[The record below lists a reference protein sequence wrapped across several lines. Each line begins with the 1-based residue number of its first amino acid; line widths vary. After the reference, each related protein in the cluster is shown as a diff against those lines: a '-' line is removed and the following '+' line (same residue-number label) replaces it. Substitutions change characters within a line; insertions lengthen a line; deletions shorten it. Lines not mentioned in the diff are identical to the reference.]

1 MPENIDTLLESLDSQ
16 MDEILKIEDQK
27 TENTG
32 VVSDFDALFAE
43 ATEEQ
48 KSDFD
53 ALFTESEDF
62 DIDAEAAKILATDDL
77 TEATVMKLDKKAQL
91 KKKISMAAIGIAKE
105 EAPQVYAKY
114 KAAQA
119 KKVQLEELMIKKFK
133 SKALA
138 KVKAEVEA

>member
-1 MPENIDTLLESLDSQ
+1 MPENIDALLESLDSQ

-32 VVSDFDALFAE
+32 TVSDFDALFAE
-43 ATEEQ
+43 ASEQ

-53 ALFTESEDF
+53 ALFAESEDF

-91 KKKISMAAIGIAKE
+91 KKKISMAAIGIAKV

-114 KAAQA
+114 KAAQS

>member
-1 MPENIDTLLESLDSQ
+1 MPENIDALLESLDSQ

-43 ATEEQ
+43 ATEQ
-48 KSDFD
+48 KSSADVL
-53 ALFTESEDF
+53 AESEDF
-62 DIDAEAAKILATDDL
+62 DIDAEAAKILAEDGL

>member
-1 MPENIDTLLESLDSQ
+1 MPENIDALLESLDSQ

-32 VVSDFDALFAE
+32 TVSDFDALFAE
-43 ATEEQ
+43 ATGQ

-53 ALFTESEDF
+53 ALFAESEDF
-62 DIDAEAAKILATDDL
+62 DIDAEAAKILAGDDL

-105 EAPQVYAKY
+105 ESPQVYAKY

>member
-1 MPENIDTLLESLDSQ
+1 MPENIDALLESLDSQ

-43 ATEEQ
+43 ATEQ
-48 KSDFD
+48 KSAADVL
-53 ALFTESEDF
+53 AESEDF
-62 DIDAEAAKILATDDL
+62 DINAEAAKILAEDGL
-77 TEATVMKLDKKAQL
+77 TEATVLKLDKKAQL

>member
-1 MPENIDTLLESLDSQ
+1 MPQNIDALLESLDSQ

-43 ATEEQ
+43 ATKQ
-48 KSDFD
+48 KSAADVL
-53 ALFTESEDF
+53 AESEDF
-62 DIDAEAAKILATDDL
+62 DIDAEAAKILAEDGL

>member
-1 MPENIDTLLESLDSQ
+1 MPENIVALLESLDSQ

-32 VVSDFDALFAE
+32 TVSDFDALFAE
-43 ATEEQ
+43 ATEQ

-53 ALFTESEDF
+53 ALFAESEDF
-62 DIDAEAAKILATDDL
+62 DIDAEAAKILADDL

-91 KKKISMAAIGIAKE
+91 KKKISIAAIGIAKV

>member
-1 MPENIDTLLESLDSQ
+1 MPENIDALLESLDSQ

-43 ATEEQ
+43 ATEQ
-48 KSDFD
+48 KSAADVL
-53 ALFTESEDF
+53 AESEDF
-62 DIDAEAAKILATDDL
+62 DIDAEAAKILAEDGL

>member
-1 MPENIDTLLESLDSQ
+1 MPENIDALLESLDSQ

-32 VVSDFDALFAE
+32 TVSDFDTLFAE
-43 ATEEQ
+43 ATEQ

-53 ALFTESEDF
+53 ALFAESEDF
-62 DIDAEAAKILATDDL
+62 DINAEAAKILADDL

-91 KKKISMAAIGIAKE
+91 KKKISMAAIGIAKV

-114 KAAQA
+114 KAAQS